1 MLARMLL
8 LARLDRVQA
17 HLLRDRLAR
26 HGIDAHVLNL
36 HVQGAVGELPPEAA
50 LPQVW
55 IADACDRE
63 RAREVLAM
71 HEADA
76 RRTGPPGFC
85 RGCGEENPAGF
96 ELCWRCGAAL
106 PEP

>member
-1 MLARMLL
+1 MLGRMEL

-26 HGIDAHVLNL
+26 HGIAAHVLNL
-36 HVQGAVGELPPEAA
+36 HVQGAVGELPPESA

-55 IADACDRE
+55 IDDASDRG
-63 RAREVLAM
+63 RARDVLAA

-76 RRTGPPGFC
+76 RRVEPPWFC
-85 RGCGEENPAGF
+85 RDCSEENPAGF
-96 ELCWRCGAAL
+96 ELCWRCGAT
-106 PEP
+106 P

>member
-1 MLARMLL
+1 MLRRMEL

-26 HGIDAHVLNL
+26 HGIGAHVLNL

-55 IADACDRE
+55 IADARDRE
-63 RAREVLAM
+63 RARAVLAA

-76 RRTGPPGFC
+76 RRVGPPCFC
-85 RGCGEENPAGF
+85 GDCGEENPAGF
-96 ELCWRCGAAL
+96 ELCWRCGRAL
-106 PEP
+106 PGA

>member
-1 MLARMLL
+1 MRL

-36 HVQGAVGELPPEAA
+36 HVQGAVGELPPDAA

-55 IADACDRE
+55 IADDRHAA
-63 RAREVLAM
+63 RARDVLSE
-71 HEADA
+71 HEADG
-76 RRTGPPGFC
+76 RRIGPPRFC
-85 RGCGEENPAGF
+85 PACAEENPVAF
-96 ELCWRCGAAL
+96 ELCWACGV
-106 PEP
+106 PF

>member
-1 MLARMLL
+1 MLARMEL

-26 HGIDAHVLNL
+26 HGIEAHVLNL

-55 IADACDRE
+55 IADPRDRLRACD
-63 RAREVLAM
+63 VLAA

-76 RRTGPPGFC
+76 RRTGPPSFC
-85 RGCGEENPAGF
+85 RACGEENPPGF
-96 ELCWRCGAAL
+96 ELCWHCGAAL
-106 PEP
+106 SPA